1 MELIRELAG
10 RGMKIRAYDP
20 EAGENVREILK
31 DNSLVEVVDRQY
43 QVLAGA
49 DCLAV
54 VTEWNQ
60 FRNPDFERIG
70 KELAEAVIFDGRN
83 LYNPEVLAETGLC
96 YFSIGRPEVR
106 AEKVDWEAK
115 AGRAKVS

>member
-1 MELIRELAG
+1 
-10 RGMKIRAYDP
+10 MKIQAYDP

-31 DNSLVEVVDRQY
+31 DNSLVEVFDRQY

-70 KELAEAVIFDGRN
+70 KELAEAVMLLPTKTR
-83 LYNPEVLAETGLC
+83 
-96 YFSIGRPEVR
+96 
-106 AEKVDWEAK
+106 EKFTFFQAK
-115 AGRAKVS
+115 QQAQVPL